1 MALITGTI
9 FIGIVGCTYLTLV
22 SLNAVSRYNSNRRMK
37 QFAISNSKSP
47 AKQGAKIIPL
57 PQNAHNLP
65 KERFIIK
72 DSVSE
77 EIKN

>member
-1 MALITGTI
+1 MALITGTV

-22 SLNAVSRYNSNRRMK
+22 SLSAIAKYNSNRRMK
-37 QFAISNSKSP
+37 QLAIPDSKSS

-57 PQNAHNLP
+57 PQNAHHP
-65 KERFIIK
+65 PRERFIIK